1 MDIREKI
8 FEICI
13 ELSGC
18 EDITEEKHLQDDL
31 GLDSLSMVTLLIEIE
46 DTFDI
51 ELEESDMNPY
61 DLNTVEDIID
71 LVEKYRGD

>member
-1 MDIREKI
+1 MDIKEKI

-18 EDITEEKHLQDDL
+18 GDITEDKYLQDDL